1 MTSSS
6 NGSGRCQVSAVSSQR
21 SAISGWAIAE
31 SELLMAE
38 RFHREKRVK
47 DSGKGRQAEKPPD
60 TERDHPR
67 LWVSLMVILAL
78 LILMALG
85 QWDFVLAGFIGL
97 IVGNGL
103 STFTGR

>member
-1 MTSSS
+1 VPKERERMK
-6 NGSGRCQVSAVSSQR
+6 GSKA
-21 SAISGWAIAE
+21 
-31 SELLMAE
+31 
-38 RFHREKRVK
+38 
-47 DSGKGRQAEKPPD
+47 RQAEKSSD

-67 LWVSLMVILAL
+67 LWVSLIVIFVL

-103 STFTGR
+103 ATFTGR

>member
-1 MTSSS
+1 VK
-6 NGSGRCQVSAVSSQR
+6 GS
-21 SAISGWAIAE
+21 
-31 SELLMAE
+31 
-38 RFHREKRVK
+38 
-47 DSGKGRQAEKPPD
+47 KGRQAEKPPA

-67 LWVSLMVILAL
+67 LWVSLMVVFVL

-103 STFTGR
+103 AGLTGR

>member
-1 MTSSS
+1 MKSS
-6 NGSGRCQVSAVSSQR
+6 
-21 SAISGWAIAE
+21 
-31 SELLMAE
+31 
-38 RFHREKRVK
+38 
-47 DSGKGRQAEKPPD
+47 KGRQAEKPSG

-67 LWVSLMVILAL
+67 LWVSLMVILVL

-103 STFTGR
+103 ATFTGR